1 MLLIISSY
9 VSLGV
14 YLPPKLNIYYST
26 ADKLKM
32 GEGYQC
38 ESDKLNFIHIQYI
51 KLVISKVGKEPLWC
65 AWLERKRDERKK
77 KYGFQ

>member
-1 MLLIISSY
+1 MLLIICQF
-9 VSLGV
+9 G
-14 YLPPKLNIYYST
+14 YLPPKLKIYYST

-51 KLVISKVGKEPLWC
+51 KLAISKVGKEPL
-65 AWLERKRDERKK
+65 KI
-77 KYGFQ
+77 GPQI